1 MALSDHGYKLLFSQ
15 PCIVSSLL
23 RDIVPALDGGWTDI
37 LALEHMTPVR
47 SELIS
52 NTLQRRHGD
61 MIWRIPRKDRHDLFL
76 VLMLEFQSRTDHAMA
91 LRLTTYRSLLYED
104 LLARTPLKARQTL
117 PAVLPLVIH
126 TGVRPWHARRDLAEL
141 IDPVPPPLTPYQPR
155 QRYLLIDARTQ
166 AHNQSLPADSL
177 ARLIF
182 RLEHNHGLHDTT
194 RIIDRLGR
202 LMQAPQY
209 QEARRAILAWLQHV
223 LLPRNLPDQAIPP
236 FEDLMELNT
245 LLRTKR
251 YTWKEYEELK
261 AHRLG
266 IRRGRR
272 EGRLEGRT
280 LGRNEG
286 RIEGRA
292 EGRIE
297 GRTEG
302 RIEGHTEG
310 LTEGSVAILQRL
322 LQRKFGTLP
331 PDVVAKLGQAPI
343 PLLGQWSERLLDA
356 QTLEE
361 VFD

>member
-1 MALSDHGYKLLFSQ
+1 
-15 PCIVSSLL
+15 
-23 RDIVPALDGGWTDI
+23 
-37 LALEHMTPVR
+37 
-47 SELIS
+47 
-52 NTLQRRHGD
+52 
-61 MIWRIPRKDRHDLFL
+61 
-76 VLMLEFQSRTDHAMA
+76 
-91 LRLTTYRSLLYED
+91 
-104 LLARTPLKARQTL
+104 
-117 PAVLPLVIH
+117 
-126 TGVRPWHARRDLAEL
+126 
-141 IDPVPPPLTPYQPR
+141 
-155 QRYLLIDARTQ
+155 
-166 AHNQSLPADSL
+166 
-177 ARLIF
+177 
-182 RLEHNHGLHDTT
+182 
-194 RIIDRLGR
+194 
-202 LMQAPQY
+202 
-209 QEARRAILAWLQHV
+209 
-223 LLPRNLPDQAIPP
+223 
-236 FEDLMELNT
+236 MELNT

-297 GRTEG
+297 G
-302 RIEGHTEG
+302 HTEG

-343 PLLGQWSERLLDA
+343 PLLCRWSERLLDA

>member
-1 MALSDHGYKLLFSQ
+1 
-15 PCIVSSLL
+15 
-23 RDIVPALDGGWTDI
+23 
-37 LALEHMTPVR
+37 
-47 SELIS
+47 
-52 NTLQRRHGD
+52 
-61 MIWRIPRKDRHDLFL
+61 
-76 VLMLEFQSRTDHAMA
+76 
-91 LRLTTYRSLLYED
+91 
-104 LLARTPLKARQTL
+104 
-117 PAVLPLVIH
+117 
-126 TGVRPWHARRDLAEL
+126 
-141 IDPVPPPLTPYQPR
+141 
-155 QRYLLIDARTQ
+155 
-166 AHNQSLPADSL
+166 
-177 ARLIF
+177 
-182 RLEHNHGLHDTT
+182 
-194 RIIDRLGR
+194 
-202 LMQAPQY
+202 
-209 QEARRAILAWLQHV
+209 
-223 LLPRNLPDQAIPP
+223 
-236 FEDLMELNT
+236 MELNT

-297 GRTEG
+297 GHTEG
-302 RIEGHTEG
+302 RIEGRTEG

-343 PLLGQWSERLLDA
+343 PLLSQWSERLLDA

>member
-117 PAVLPLVIH
+117 PAVVPLVIH
-126 TGVRPWHARRDLAEL
+126 TSVRPWHARRDLAEL

-166 AHNQSLPADSL
+166 AHNQLLPTDSL

-202 LMQAPQY
+202 LMQAPPVPGSPPRHPGLATARATAPQPAGSSDTPIRGSDGIEHPAAY
-209 QEARRAILAWLQHV
+209 QTLYLERIRGTESPPAGHTTRPTRRSA
-223 LLPRNLPDQAIPP
+223 
-236 FEDLMELNT
+236 
-245 LLRTKR
+245 
-251 YTWKEYEELK
+251 
-261 AHRLG
+261 
-266 IRRGRR
+266 
-272 EGRLEGRT
+272 
-280 LGRNEG
+280 
-286 RIEGRA
+286 GRA
-292 EGRIE
+292 NIGPKR
-297 GRTEG
+297 
-302 RIEGHTEG
+302 
-310 LTEGSVAILQRL
+310 
-322 LQRKFGTLP
+322 RK
-331 PDVVAKLGQAPI
+331 D
-343 PLLGQWSERLLDA
+343 
-356 QTLEE
+356 
-361 VFD
+361 